1 MSFIVI
7 LSLGVPFFIFRR
19 FNYLDKYRKKILLFV
34 LISLFLLKIS
44 ILINNEVFY
53 FIPNIWM
60 CIGLIYFSKKYA
72 PLSNFFVIFLILRT
86 SQPKSVVKF
95 FCEPTT

>member
-60 CIGLIYFSKKYA
+60 CIGLIYFSKK
-72 PLSNFFVIFLILRT
+72 
-86 SQPKSVVKF
+86 
-95 FCEPTT
+95 